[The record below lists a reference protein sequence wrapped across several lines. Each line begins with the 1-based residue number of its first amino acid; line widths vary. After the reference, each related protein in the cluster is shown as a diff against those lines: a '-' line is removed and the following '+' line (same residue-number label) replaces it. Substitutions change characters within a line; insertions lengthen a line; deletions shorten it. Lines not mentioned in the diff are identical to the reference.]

1 MAKNINRMTKS
12 ELKDEI
18 AKLTEVLEVTARRH
32 EEIKKIVDKV
42 QIEEKEIKWRNMF
55 PGSFF
60 PKKK

>member
-12 ELKDEI
+12 ELRDEI

-32 EEIKKIVDKV
+32 EELKKIVDRV
-42 QIEEKEIKWRNMF
+42 QIEENKIKWRNMF